1 MTWPPEAQLALEALD
16 RGKVRRWR
24 GLSGG
29 SINTVVHVSFT
40 SGDPVVLKFN
50 AHAPAD
56 FFVREAAGLALLA
69 DGGGPPVPEVLAFG
83 ATFLLLADVSE
94 VDPGPEAWP
103 HFGRALAAL
112 HDRCA
117 TYFGL
122 PYDNYIGL
130 TPQDNTLTDDGH
142 AFFVERRLLPQAETA
157 HTRGLLR
164 SEHRRQLDR
173 LIDRLPNLIPP
184 QPAGLLHGDLWSGN
198 VIAGPGGKLWLVDP
212 AVYYGWAEAD
222 LAMTMLFSSFPQ
234 TFYRAY
240 GDARPLAPGWRERLP
255 IYNLY
260 HLLNHLNL
268 FGSSYL
274 PGVEQVLLRFGR

>member
-1 MTWPPEAQLALEALD
+1 MTWPAEAQLALEALD
-16 RGKVRRWR
+16 RGQVRRWR

-40 SGDPVVLKFN
+40 NGDPVVLKFN
-50 AHAPAD
+50 KQSPAD
-56 FFVREAAGLALLA
+56 FFVREAGGLALLA
-69 DGGGPPVPEVLAFG
+69 DGDGPPVPDVLAFG
-83 ATFLLLADVSE
+83 ATFLLLAE
-94 VDPGPEAWP
+94 VPEADLGPEAWP
-103 HFGRALAAL
+103 QFGRAMAAL
-112 HDRCA
+112 HARCA
-117 TYFGL
+117 THFGL

-130 TPQDNTLTDDGH
+130 TPQDNALTDDGYV
-142 AFFVERRLLPQAETA
+142 FFAQRRLQPQVEAA
-157 HTRGLLR
+157 HAQGLLR

-173 LIDRLPNLIPP
+173 LIDRLPYLIPP
-184 QPAGLLHGDLWSGN
+184 QPPSLLHGDLWSGN

-222 LAMTMLFSSFPQ
+222 LAMTMLFGSFPQ
-234 TFYRAY
+234 AFYRAY
-240 GDARPLAPGWRERLP
+240 SEARPLAPGWRERLP

-268 FGSSYL
+268 FGPSYL